1 MRFLKE
7 DLDLDWRQIEDTKL
21 VPQLTNLYI
30 ETVRDAWDFLT
41 YGRRKGFRDC
51 YSVFYSHDG
60 VNGDVIASFNDEESA
75 IKYAI
80 KYAETIEDVPVQVE
94 FQLFNSSNDLIAW
107 ATIFEYNTKKSI
119 NESLNSDLKTEIEL
133 MVKGDFETGHIS
145 AENYDEF
152 RSLFRGE
159 DINPTTELYD
169 YYIELRELGPTG
181 FYQEFKDKYDF
192 DDFFVQEFGEIDDW
206 E

>member
-21 VPQLTNLYI
+21 SPQLTNLYI

-41 YGRRKGFRDC
+41 YGRRKGFWDC

-80 KYAETIEDVPVQVE
+80 KYAKTIEDVPVKVE
-94 FQLFNSSNDLIAW
+94 FQLFNSSNDLIA
-107 ATIFEYNTKKSI
+107 
-119 NESLNSDLKTEIEL
+119 
-133 MVKGDFETGHIS
+133 
-145 AENYDEF
+145 
-152 RSLFRGE
+152 
-159 DINPTTELYD
+159 
-169 YYIELRELGPTG
+169 
-181 FYQEFKDKYDF
+181 
-192 DDFFVQEFGEIDDW
+192 
-206 E
+206 